1 MNSVVEDLKRLR
13 RLFKRKQWTKGHF
26 GVTASGK
33 YLGSWDEVPRSHVAG
48 MCLVGGVGYVSRSF
62 RQSDSLYD
70 SLYVA
75 LNQALPTYSHLTL
88 VLWNDRQESVDA
100 VFELIDRAIELEE
113 QRAR

>member
-33 YLGSWDEVPRSHVAG
+33 YLGSWDEVPRSDVAG

-62 RQSDSLYD
+62 RPFIQLRT
-70 SLYVA
+70 
-75 LNQALPTYSHLTL
+75 P
-88 VLWNDRQESVDA
+88 
-100 VFELIDRAIELEE
+100 
-113 QRAR
+113 QRFAWLGA